1 MKQGC
6 VLAPTLFGAV
16 FAEAFEDTAEGNYL
30 RTKPDGMLFNISTLK
45 QIPNEISAWSPLCQL
60 TMQPSPPTHQRPSA
74 AHEPFQQ
81 GVPLTTSL
89 KNKNTGHGAERVN
102 LSPSI
107 TILEFELEVVHDCI
121 YLGSTISDIL
131 SLKSEEN
138 SSYHPKPDQDS
149 MVQQEVN
156 GKYQNPGLQSQQFE
170 HTAVKQR
177 VLESSRTTGEEA

>member
-1 MKQGC
+1 MNHFSK
-6 VLAPTLFGAV
+6 A
-16 FAEAFEDTAEGNYL
+16 
-30 RTKPDGMLFNISTLK
+30 
-45 QIPNEISAWSPLCQL
+45 CQNF
-60 TMQPSPPTHQRPSA
+60 T
-74 AHEPFQQ
+74 
-81 GVPLTTSL
+81 LTTSL

-102 LSPSI
+102 LSPSG
-107 TILEFELEVVHDCI
+107 TIVEFELEVVHDCI

-138 SSYHPKPDQDS
+138 SSYHSKSDQDS

-156 GKYQNPGLQSQQFE
+156 GKYQNPGLQSQQVE

>member
-1 MKQGC
+1 MNHFSK
-6 VLAPTLFGAV
+6 A
-16 FAEAFEDTAEGNYL
+16 
-30 RTKPDGMLFNISTLK
+30 
-45 QIPNEISAWSPLCQL
+45 CQNF
-60 TMQPSPPTHQRPSA
+60 T
-74 AHEPFQQ
+74 
-81 GVPLTTSL
+81 LTTSL

-102 LSPSI
+102 LSLSG
-107 TILEFELEVVHDCI
+107 TIVEFELEVVHDCK

-138 SSYHPKPDQDS
+138 NSYHSKTDQDS

>member
-1 MKQGC
+1 MK
-6 VLAPTLFGAV
+6 
-16 FAEAFEDTAEGNYL
+16 YL
-30 RTKPDGMLFNISTLK
+30 RDLLFANDAAITAH
-45 QIPNEISAWSPLCQL
+45 SAKDPQQLMNHFSKACQNF
-60 TMQPSPPTHQRPSA
+60 T
-74 AHEPFQQ
+74 
-81 GVPLTTSL
+81 LTTSL
-89 KNKNTGHGAERVN
+89 KNNNTGHRAERVN

-107 TILEFELEVVHDCI
+107 TILEFELEVVHDWTVW
-121 YLGSTISDIL
+121 TISDIL

-138 SSYHPKPDQDS
+138 SSYHSKPDQDS

>member
-1 MKQGC
+1 MISS
-6 VLAPTLFGAV
+6 LPTNDA
-16 FAEAFEDTAEGNYL
+16 AITAH
-30 RTKPDGMLFNISTLK
+30 
-45 QIPNEISAWSPLCQL
+45 SAKDPQQLMNHFRKACQNL
-60 TMQPSPPTHQRPSA
+60 T
-74 AHEPFQQ
+74 
-81 GVPLTTSL
+81 LTTSL

-138 SSYHPKPDQDS
+138 SSYHSKPDQDS

>member
-1 MKQGC
+1 MK
-6 VLAPTLFGAV
+6 
-16 FAEAFEDTAEGNYL
+16 YL
-30 RTKPDGMLFNISTLK
+30 RDLLFANDAAITAH
-45 QIPNEISAWSPLCQL
+45 SAKDPQQVMNHFSKACQNF
-60 TMQPSPPTHQRPSA
+60 T
-74 AHEPFQQ
+74 
-81 GVPLTTSL
+81 LTTSL

-102 LSPSI
+102 LSPSS
-107 TILEFELEVVHDCI
+107 TIVEFELEVVHDCI

-138 SSYHPKPDQDS
+138 SSYHSKTDQDS